1 MNNEEIII
9 NNFNEKIYEM
19 ICTFKR
25 IEGKKVGIKLK
36 KGDTEET
43 LFYYDIQQSK
53 LIFDR
58 GNSGENFATKYGT
71 KRMCN
76 YDGNY
81 LKIHAFVDI
90 SSVEIFINDG
100 EEVFT
105 SRIFNSST
113 STNIN
118 LFAQGYADVDL
129 KLYTLLS

>member
-1 MNNEEIII
+1 
-9 NNFNEKIYEM
+9 
-19 ICTFKR
+19 
-25 IEGKKVGIKLK
+25 
-36 KGDTEET
+36 
-43 LFYYDIQQSK
+43 
-53 LIFDR
+53 
-58 GNSGENFATKYGT
+58 
-71 KRMCN
+71 MCN

-81 LKIHAFVDI
+81 LRIHAFVDI